1 MIGGGDKGQRSLRNL
16 TSFYL
21 STKVN
26 VMEGTTMQRRSP
38 SVFLLILSVVLLI
51 SFCSTSM
58 LLAQARG
65 VISGRVVD
73 ASDGSFL
80 PGANISVRGTT
91 YGAASDREGVFLI
104 LNVPYGTYEL
114 EINYIGY
121 RDFTQEVTL
130 SADNARIMLGEIQMQ
145 VSALETEA
153 IVVEG
158 QLEGQMKALNQQ
170 RVAPNIKNVV
180 SREQMELFPDYTTAD
195 VLQRV
200 PGVYIS
206 RDQGEGRYVLVR
218 GTEPRLSNVKV
229 NGEELATNRVQ
240 ERYSQLDIIGS
251 NQVASIEVVKA
262 LTPDLD
268 GDAIGG
274 TVNLVTRSAF
284 DYPGMRLRATAGA
297 GYANLRGTPIYQGKF
312 SFSNRLGPTGNMGYS
327 LTANWDRTDKG
338 AHNSEKTWGQLRT
351 ETGETVPWGL
361 LEMDLRDYYNIR
373 DRIGFGGTFEYRPTS
388 DSRFY
393 VEGMWNKLN
402 DDQERARKRFRFD
415 SGDFETY
422 VPGDEALITG
432 GRIVTQSEVRVEELI
447 QTQFSVGG
455 ENQIDNLSVDY
466 KYAYSYASEHHPD
479 QIESEFDLRGIDFT
493 IGLTDQ
499 LFPTIDT
506 TNTGDNVDIYD
517 DALYRFRSIDYRTTS
532 AGNIN
537 HVGSVNF
544 KLPVTLGGLASELK
558 FGGKYRE
565 KMKDRSDT
573 RRGYEWDGTRF
584 YLDSL
589 VSDRETTDFLDGH
602 YRYGPQP
609 DRDKVEKFYW
619 DNEPDSVNFPRETDI
634 WDSRGQTYWAKEK
647 IYAAYAMLT
656 VNWNE
661 LMILAGARYEG
672 TSNKYQGTD
681 LVYDDDGNII
691 TLNDTTGERSKD
703 DFMPMIHL
711 KYQFGRMTNG
721 RVAFTRTIA
730 RPNYFDLVPY
740 REEDPGG
747 DGSLRLGNPELKTT
761 TSNNLDLMAEHYFTG
776 VGVLSG
782 GFFYKWMDNIIF
794 ELRSYIA
801 NDPTGRYTGW
811 QFRGPVNGGKA
822 ELYGFELNWQQQLNF
837 LPGMLSGFGIYANYT
852 KIWATSDLTP
862 QTVWSS
868 STNPDSTNIRADVDA
883 LPGQASDV
891 ANLAL
896 SYEWGPFSGR
906 VSLMYQAKYMVEVGG
921 NPSGAADIWRD
932 SHLQLD
938 VSASYKIIPQ
948 LDLFAEFINLTNE
961 PKVEYIGISDQPT
974 QQEYYSWWMRGG
986 LRFSL

>member
-1 MIGGGDKGQRSLRNL
+1 
-16 TSFYL
+16 
-21 STKVN
+21 
-26 VMEGTTMQRRSP
+26 MQRRSP
-38 SVFLLILSVVLLI
+38 SVFLLILSVVLLF
-51 SFCSTSM
+51 SFCSTST
-58 LLAQARG
+58 LLAQTRG
-65 VISGRVVD
+65 MISGRVVD

-91 YGAASDREGVFLI
+91 YGAASDREGVFMI

-130 SADNARIMLGEIQMQ
+130 SADNSRVMLGEIQME

-284 DYPGMRLRATAGA
+284 DYTGMRIRATAGA

-312 SFSNRLGPTGNMGYS
+312 SYSNRFGPTGNMGVT

-338 AHNSEKTWGQLRT
+338 AHNSEKTWDVIELV
-351 ETGETVPWGL
+351 TGEEIPVGL
-361 LEMDLRDYYNIR
+361 AEMDLRDYYNIR
-373 DRIGFGGTFEYRPTS
+373 DRIGFGGAFEYRPSS

-402 DDQERARKRFRFD
+402 DDQERARKRFRYD
-415 SGDFETY
+415 SGDFESY
-422 VPGDEALITG
+422 VPGQEALISG
-432 GRIVTQSEVRVEELI
+432 ARIVVQSEVRVEELL
-447 QTQFSVGG
+447 QTQLSAGG
-455 ENQIDNLSVDY
+455 EHQFDNFSVDY
-466 KYAYSYASEHHPD
+466 KLAYSYGQEKHPD
-479 QIESEFDLRGIDFT
+479 QVESEYTQRRIDFRL
-493 IGLTDQ
+493 GLADPK
-499 LFPTIDT
+499 FPTMEV
-506 TNTGDNVDIYD
+506 TNNAPIYD
-517 DALYRFRSIDYRTTS
+517 PNAFRLDGIDYRTTS
-532 AGNIN
+532 AGDKNM
-537 HVGSVNF
+537 VAAANF
-544 KLPVTLGGLASELK
+544 KLPFTLGGLASEFK
-558 FGGKYRE
+558 FGGKYRD
-565 KMKDRSDT
+565 KYKDRNDT
-573 RRGYEWDGTRF
+573 RYGYSWEGPDTT
-584 YLDSL
+584 LAPV
-589 VSDRETTDFLDGH
+589 VSDRETNDFLDGN

-609 DRDKVEKFYW
+609 DRDKVDQFFRANRDQQDKLEGEL
-619 DNEPDSVNFPRETDI
+619 DR
-634 WDSRGQTYWAKEK
+634 WDSQGQSYRAKEK
-647 IYAAYAMLT
+647 IYAAYAMAT

-661 LMILAGARYEG
+661 LMILGGARFEG
-672 TSNKYQGTD
+672 TSNDYEGTV
-681 LVYDDDGNII
+681 LLYDDEGNFASAA
-691 TLNDTTGERSKD
+691 DTSGDRSTS
-703 DFMPMIHL
+703 DFLPMIHF
-711 KYQFGRMTNG
+711 KYQIDRMTNA
-721 RVAFTRTIA
+721 RLAYTRTIA

-740 REEDPGG
+740 VEEDP
-747 DGSLRLGNPELKTT
+747 DGRDLRRGNPELETT
-761 TSNNLDLMAEHYFTG
+761 TSDNLDLMAEHYFPG

-794 ELRSYIA
+794 ELRARIRDEQS
-801 NDPTGRYTGW
+801 RYYNW
-811 QFRGPVNGGKA
+811 DFRGPVNGGKA

-837 LPGMLSGFGIYANYT
+837 LPGMLGGFGIYANYT

-862 QTVWSS
+862 KTEWATTEQ
-868 STNPDSTNIRADVDA
+868 DIKEGRTNIRADVDA

-891 ANLAL
+891 GNFAL

-906 VSLMYQAKYMVEVGG
+906 VSLMYQDKYMIEVGADTT
-921 NPSGAADIWRD
+921 GAADQWRD
-932 SHLQLD
+932 KHLQLD

-948 LDLFAEFINLTNE
+948 LDLFAEFINLTNA
-961 PKVEYIGISDQPT
+961 PRIEYIGISDQPI